1 MNIKIFSVI
10 IIYTSLTLF
19 QSCSNSNDT
28 HKTKSDIHE
37 GHNHE
42 ADADEHDH
50 SAEAEVHN
58 HGTVSY
64 TKFLNGYELFMEMQ
78 NMIVRETA
86 ELTIHITRLADY
98 KPISAHEIQVS
109 LNSEKTYKTNA
120 HNHQEGIYHASIKP
134 NQTGAYTL
142 KIEFVDN
149 DKNQQFTIDSV
160 IVFLNHDKL
169 PSIKPEDEGLISYL
183 KEQAWKQEF
192 GVFQINSQPFSRVI
206 KTSGEILPAPGD
218 ETIITAMHSGS
229 ISLKNTL
236 IEGKKVKKGEVIS
249 IISSN
254 LIHENLTNTYLE
266 AKNKYEKAKIDYNRS
281 QKLIDEKLISEK
293 EYLEAKLNYKSTKN
307 NFNNIAKFYSDGNQ
321 IVKASTSGYIR
332 SVFVSEG
339 QYIQEGQPIA
349 TIVQNKKVILKADIP
364 QQYNHLASG
373 FYSANFSPVY
383 SDKLF
388 STKKLNGKRIS
399 YSLALPEN
407 SLFTSI
413 NFEFDANNEIIPG
426 SYCEVYLKSVTTH
439 NTLIVPVSAL
449 MEDQGNYFVFAMID
463 GEHYKKTYITIGN
476 SDGEYVELLSGINEG
491 NYVVSKGTYQVFLT
505 SLGNAAPAHTHS
517 H

>member
-10 IIYTSLTLF
+10 LIYISLIAF
-19 QSCSNSNDT
+19 QSCTNKQDNHNTTSEN
-28 HKTKSDIHE
+28 HE

-42 ADADEHDH
+42 ADADAHDH
-50 SAEAEVHN
+50 SAEAEAHD

-64 TKFLNGYELFMEMQ
+64 TEFQNGYELFMEMP

-86 ELTIHITRLADY
+86 ELTIHITRLSDY
-98 KPISAHEIQVS
+98 KPIAAHEIQVS
-109 LNSEKTYKTNA
+109 LNGEKTYKTNA

-134 NQTGAYTL
+134 KQTGAYTL
-142 KIEFVDN
+142 NIDFLDEDN
-149 DKNQQFTIDSV
+149 NQQFTIDSV
-160 IVFLNHDKL
+160 MVFLNHDKL
-169 PSIKPEDEGLISYL
+169 PSIEPEDEGLISYL

-192 GVFQINSQPFSRVI
+192 GVFEVNPQPFSRVI

-218 ETIITAMHSGS
+218 ETIITAMHSGT

-236 IEGKKVKKGEVIS
+236 IEGKKVKKGDVIS
-249 IISSN
+249 VISSN
-254 LIHENLTNTYLE
+254 LIHQNLKNTYLE
-266 AKNKYEKAKIDYNRS
+266 AKNKYEKAKIDYNRA
-281 QKLIDEKLISEK
+281 QKLIDEKLISES
-293 EYLEAKLNYKSTKN
+293 EYLEAKLNYESTKN
-307 NFNNIAKFYSDGNQ
+307 TYNNIAKYYSDGNQ
-321 IVKASTSGYIR
+321 NVKATINGFIR
-332 SVFVSEG
+332 TVLVSEG
-339 QYIQEGQPIA
+339 QYITEGQPIA
-349 TIVQNKKVILKADIP
+349 TIIQNQRVILKADVP

-383 SDKLF
+383 TDKLF
-388 STKKLNGKRIS
+388 STKELNGKRIS

-407 SLFTSI
+407 SLFTSV
-413 NFEFDANNEIIPG
+413 NFEFDSNNEIIPG
-426 SYCEVYLKSVTTH
+426 SYCEVYLKSATKH

-449 MEDQGNYFVFAMID
+449 MEDQGNYFVFALID

-476 SDGEYVELLSGINEG
+476 SDGEYVEILSGIEKG
-491 NYVVSKGTYQVFLT
+491 SYVVSKGTYQVFLA